1 MLQIVSMPSIVTLKE
16 RKARILAHRKAAL
29 AQLEVRLAATAAQ
42 HGGCYRLYGSAAR
55 GAMRPDSDVDLLADF
70 PGHSISAAIRAAEDA
85 CEELGLACD
94 IVDRAWCSET
104 FLQRVLPGAKVLA

>member
-1 MLQIVSMPSIVTLKE
+1 MPSIVTLKE
-16 RKARILAHRKAAL
+16 RKARVQAQRKAAL

-94 IVDRAWCSET
+94 IIDQAWCSET

>member
-16 RKARILAHRKAAL
+16 RKARILARRREAL
-29 AQLEVRLAATAAQ
+29 AQLEVRLAVSAAQ

>member
-1 MLQIVSMPSIVTLKE
+1 MLKVVSMPSIVTLKE
-16 RKARILAHRKAAL
+16 RKARILAQRKAAL
-29 AQLEVRLAATAAQ
+29 AQLEVHLAATAAQ

-55 GAMRPDSDVDLLADF
+55 GAMQPDSDVDLLADF
-70 PGHSISAAIRAAEDA
+70 PGHSVSAAIRTAEDV

-94 IVDRAWCSET
+94 IVDQAWCSET

>member
-1 MLQIVSMPSIVTLKE
+1 MPSIVTLKE
-16 RKARILAHRKAAL
+16 RKAHALARRKAAL
-29 AQLEVRLAATAAQ
+29 AQLEVRLAAAAQ

-94 IVDRAWCSET
+94 IVDQTWCSET

>member
-1 MLQIVSMPSIVTLKE
+1 MSSIVTLKE
-16 RKARILAHRKAAL
+16 RKAHALARRKAAQ
-29 AQLEVRLAATAAQ
+29 ARLEARLAAAAQ

-55 GAMRPDSDVDLLADF
+55 GAMRPDSDVDLLAEF

-85 CEELGLACD
+85 CDELGLACD
-94 IVDRAWCSET
+94 IIDRAWCSEA